1 MKIRT
6 HTRTSSNGSAVALK
20 RGIAVAA
27 TVGLVGS
34 LLAACGGGSSTGKVT
49 AKAGEAPKQIT
60 MDLRNDVDT
69 FDPMLT
75 SADQGAV
82 QMYEAIYDTLVR
94 RDLKTG
100 EYVPAMAT
108 KWKITPTR
116 IDFDL
121 KPGLECSD
129 GTALKPSDIANSL
142 KRLADPKTGSIY
154 TGRLFGAGG
163 VKEIVADDAKNTVS
177 VEVNDPHSDLIDGM
191 STAFIV
197 CPKGLKDTKALA
209 TAPQGSGPY
218 KVTSLKRGD
227 AYVLEAWGS
236 PALESAKDVPNK
248 ITMRVIT
255 ADSTRAN
262 LFETGATDIAAILG
276 RDSKRL
282 LATHKPILGKAFEAD
297 SLTFNQR
304 PGEPM
309 ADEKLRRVIAQAID
323 GASYT
328 KAASF
333 GVGEAVETVITPNMD
348 CYAED
353 NAKIGLKFDLAQAKT
368 DLSAA
373 GYGPGGK
380 DLTIRLL
387 GYDVQNSG
395 PDYLADAIRKLGVKV
410 DVTNGTQAQAAG
422 IVYGDDGAW
431 DIIVFPFLSAAPH
444 PYPLVTKMSSNLG
457 EGGSYNFGRTRNAT
471 FDDLAKKAPGA
482 LGAER
487 CQLWGDA
494 EAALL
499 EKTNLVPLMWPIT
512 DYFTNGLTF
521 QAGYRTVDLRTIRAV
536 AK

>member
-1 MKIRT
+1 M
-6 HTRTSSNGSAVALK
+6 
-20 RGIAVAA
+20 VAA
-27 TVGLVGS
+27 VGLAAS
-34 LLAACGGGSSTGKVT
+34 LLAACGSGSSTDGAAANV
-49 AKAGEAPKQIT
+49 GEAPKQIT

-75 SADQGAV
+75 AADQGAV

-94 RDLKTG
+94 RDMKTG

-108 KWKITPTR
+108 KWKVTPTS

-121 KPGLECSD
+121 KSGLKCSN
-129 GTALKPSDIANSL
+129 GTPLTPTDIANSL

-163 VKEIVADDAKNTVS
+163 VKQITADDAKNTVS

-197 CPKGLKDTKALA
+197 CPEGLKDTKSLA

-218 KVTSLKRGD
+218 KITSLKRGD
-227 AYVLEAWGS
+227 SYVLEAWGS
-236 PALESAKDVPNK
+236 PALDSAKDVPAK

-282 LATHKPILGKAFEAD
+282 LAKNKPIPGKAFEAD

-304 PGEPM
+304 PGQPM
-309 ADEKLRRVIAQAID
+309 ANEKLRRVIAQAID

-333 GVGEAVETVITPNMD
+333 GVGEAVDTVLTPNMD
-348 CYAED
+348 CYAKG
-353 NAKIGLKFDLAQAKT
+353 NAKIGLKYDLAQAKV
-368 DLSAA
+368 DLKEA

-380 DLTIRLL
+380 DLTLRLL

-410 DVTNGTQAQAAG
+410 DITNGTQAQAAG

-431 DIIVFPFLSAAPH
+431 DMIVFPFLSAAPH

-499 EKTNLVPLMWPIT
+499 EKTNLVPLMWPVT
-512 DYFTNGLTF
+512 NYFTNGLTF
-521 QAGYRTVDLRTIRAV
+521 EAGYRTVDLRTIRAV
-536 AK
+536 DK